1 MRRYPTTTVTN
12 MRDLGGYPTQD
23 GRMTR
28 YHRFI
33 RSDQPAGLTGTEL
46 AMLRQAG
53 LTTAIDLRGPGEAAA
68 TPSCLDEVEGVESLR
83 IGFDP
88 NDFWPE
94 DDEGVDVLYQG
105 LVDGNPALPEVFRTI
120 AQAPGAVLFHCAA
133 GKDRTGVVAAIL
145 LMLAGVA
152 DADIVADYQ
161 VSATYLAAQLAAM
174 RDIYPDMTAFMGQSK
189 PEYMVRFLDWFHA
202 KYGTA
207 EACLLQAGV
216 TGEEIEAIKA
226 KLLND

>member
-12 MRDLGGYPTQD
+12 MRDLGGYPTRD

-33 RSDQPAGLTGTEL
+33 RSDQPECLTEAEL
-46 AMLRQAG
+46 AMLRTAG
-53 LTTAIDLRGPGEAAA
+53 LTTAIDLRSDNEARE
-68 TPSCLDEVEGVESLR
+68 TPSCLDGMDGVNSVR
-83 IGFDP
+83 INFDP
-88 NDFWPE
+88 NDFWPK
-94 DDEGVDVLYQG
+94 DDDGVDRLYRG
-105 LVDGNPALPEVFRTI
+105 LVDGNPMLPVVFRTI
-120 AQAPGAVLFHCAA
+120 AEAPGAVLFHCAA

-161 VSATYLAAQLAAM
+161 VSATYLAALLAQM
-174 RDIYPDMTAFMGQSK
+174 REIYPNMTAFMGESK
-189 PEYMVRFLDWFHA
+189 PEYMVRFLAWFHE

-207 EACLLQAGV
+207 EDCLLGAGV
-216 TGEEIEAIKA
+216 TGGEVAAIRE
-226 KLLND
+226 KLLGD